1 MRVRPTDSIAVV
13 AVLSLLA
20 APQWVAAQTA
30 LDERQQYVATI
41 VTGEI
46 QVLTGPVTN
55 HCGIYTLPAGFDGPP
70 AADHE
75 VVKRALRCVL
85 DAQRRGRPAWAIWQV
100 AGVDAILFD
109 GLAASAVSAVHVVV
123 GEGSD
128 ARVRMTPCLRPRVEK
143 DASIACGP
151 AGRPLTPDDLSKALR
166 GLKRDLDL
174 TSGLPREVI
183 ASLVAPAAATS
194 SEADH
199 VADPLE
205 HAVGAAQRAVHAA
218 GHTQWPRCPRHFTH
232 ALIYR
237 EGWWYC
243 EREAAFVAEVGRVW
257 RVVPRMKR
265 P

>member
-1 MRVRPTDSIAVV
+1 MRVRTTVPAVV
-13 AVLSLLA
+13 VALVALLTASRA
-20 APQWVAAQTA
+20 ATAQTA

-55 HCGIYTLPAGFDGPP
+55 HCGIFTLSAGFDSPP
-70 AADHE
+70 VALDD
-75 VVKRALRCVL
+75 VKRALRCVT

-100 AGVDAILFD
+100 PGVDAIVFD
-109 GLAASAVSAVHVVV
+109 GIAASAFSAVHLVV

-143 DASIACGP
+143 DASIACDNTDR
-151 AGRPLTPDDLSKALR
+151 ALTGDALEKALK

-174 TSGLPREVI
+174 TSGLPRDVI
-183 ASLVAPAAATS
+183 QGLVAPPAPAAS
-194 SEADH
+194 DADH
-199 VADPLE
+199 AADTLE
-205 HAVGAAQRAVHAA
+205 HAVTNAQRAVHAA

-237 EGWWYC
+237 EGSWYC
-243 EREAAFVAEVGRVW
+243 ERDAAFVADVGRVW